1 MAESFEDFVASDLAA
16 AEGGEDFREPTDSPI
31 EEEPPIPDDT
41 PEEITPEEA
50 ATTDI
55 PLPSDSPIEA
65 DAGHLTSLVCDCCLE
80 QNLTHNSTIEC
91 AGCGKPFCLHYASNI
106 DVQYCVNCM
115 SDVSVEKSVITKTYE
130 HRNEETGQLSFYRR
144 RAREI
149 KISGL
154 DWLFAQRK
162 IPELTDSEL
171 DLTIEYHRNILQLM
185 IAEQE
190 KKRTAYMH
198 RNAGVKV
205 HIVSPA
211 AGVTSTTTT
220 TVKKTRT
227 VSKEKATEQL
237 NALLKD
243 LLSKGLKPEDIA
255 RMVGKK

>member
-1 MAESFEDFVASDLAA
+1 MDDGINGWSIEDEAADNVFPES
-16 AEGGEDFREPTDSPI
+16 TDSPI
-31 EEEPPIPDDT
+31 EEEPPIPTDE

-50 ATTDI
+50 TATTI
-55 PLPSDSPIEA
+55 PLPSDSPIDE
-65 DAGHLTSLVCDCCLE
+65 DPGHLTSLVCDSCLE
-80 QNLTHNSTIEC
+80 LNLTHKSSIEC
-91 AGCGKPFCLHYASNI
+91 AGCGKSFCLHYASNI

-115 SDVSVEKSVITKTYE
+115 SDVSVSKSVITKSYE
-130 HRNEETGQLSFYRR
+130 HRNEETGQLSYYRR

-149 KISGL
+149 KIDGL

-162 IPELTDSEL
+162 IPELSDAEL

-190 KKRTAYMH
+190 KKHAAYLH

-205 HIVSPA
+205 HFASTPA

-227 VSKEKATEQL
+227 VSKQKATEQL

-243 LLSKGLKPEDIA
+243 LLAKGLKPEDIA
-255 RMVGKK
+255 KMVGKK